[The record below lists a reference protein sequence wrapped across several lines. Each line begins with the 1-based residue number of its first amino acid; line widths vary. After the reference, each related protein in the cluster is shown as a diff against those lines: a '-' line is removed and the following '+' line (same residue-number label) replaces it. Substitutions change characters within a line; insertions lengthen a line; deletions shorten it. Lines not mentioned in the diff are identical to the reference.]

1 MQQVV
6 DKWAMPKTLKGS
18 DAVAAFRNSSK
29 GQVVLVLQG
38 GGALGAYQV
47 GVYQAL
53 HEAGIKLDWIIGT
66 SIGAINAA
74 LIAGNTPERRI
85 DALQEF
91 WRRMRSDRV
100 WYYLPAWTGLP
111 DVTSYLTTLFG
122 GISSFFRP
130 NAAAFL
136 GPHVPL
142 GAERAGF
149 YSTAPLRK
157 TVSELVDFSLMNRSS
172 LRVTVGASEVRS
184 GVMRYFDTRD
194 QAMTIDHILASSAL
208 PPAFPAV
215 RIDGELYWDG
225 GILSNSP
232 TEVIFEDN
240 ARHTSL
246 IFSVH
251 VWNQQGPEPETIW
264 EVIHRQKDIQYSSR
278 IAGQIAHLKQAHR
291 LRLVITELA
300 RLLPEDVRASEAA
313 KELENYGC
321 VTRMHVVR
329 LLAPRLDNE
338 NLTKDLDF
346 SRSGIRMRQ
355 EAGYSATMRALDQA
369 AWLGEF
375 DPLEGVILHDLTPEE
390 AVVA

>member
-1 MQQVV
+1 
-6 DKWAMPKTLKGS
+6 MPKTLKGS

-66 SIGAINAA
+66 SIGAINAG
-74 LIAGNTPERRI
+74 LIAGNTPERRV

-91 WRRMRSDRV
+91 WRRMRSERGLALSAGLDR
-100 WYYLPAWTGLP
+100 TSGR
-111 DVTSYLTTLFG
+111 DVVPNDLFG

-136 GPHVPL
+136 GPHIRL
-142 GAERAGF
+142 GAESAGF
-149 YSTAPLRK
+149 YSTTPLRK
-157 TVSELVDFSLMNRSS
+157 TVSELVDFSLINRSS
-172 LRVTVGASEVRS
+172 LRVTVGASHVRT
-184 GVMRYFDTRD
+184 GMMRYFDSRN
-194 QAMTIDHILASSAL
+194 QAITIDHILASGAL

-215 RIDGELYWDG
+215 RINGEFYWDG

-240 ARHTSL
+240 PRLTSL

-251 VWNQQGPEPETIW
+251 LWNQNGPEPETIW
-264 EVIHRQKDIQYSSR
+264 EVLHRQKDIQYSSR
-278 IAGQIAHLKQAHR
+278 IAGQIARLKQTHR

-300 RLLPEDVRASEAA
+300 RLLPEGVRASEAA
-313 KELENYGC
+313 KELESYGC

-329 LLAPRLDNE
+329 LMAPRLDNE

-355 EAGYSATMRALDQA
+355 EAGYSATMQALDQA
-369 AWLGEF
+369 AWQGEF
-375 DPLEGVILHDLTPEE
+375 DPLEGVILHDPTPEE
-390 AVVA
+390 AMVAE

>member
-1 MQQVV
+1 
-6 DKWAMPKTLKGS
+6 MPKTLKGF
-18 DAVAAFRNSSK
+18 DAVTAFRNSSK

-53 HEAGIKLDWIIGT
+53 HEAGIKLDWVIGT
-66 SIGAINAA
+66 SIGAINAG
-74 LIAGNTPERRI
+74 LIAGNTPERRV

-91 WRRMRSDRV
+91 WRRMRSEGI
-100 WYYLPAWTGLP
+100 WHYLPAWTGLP

-136 GPHVPL
+136 GPHLRL

-157 TVSELVDFSLMNRSS
+157 TVSELVDFSLINRSS
-172 LRVTVGASEVRS
+172 LRVTVGASEVRT
-184 GVMRYFDTRD
+184 GVMRYFDSRD
-194 QAMTIDHILASSAL
+194 QAITIDHILASSAL

-215 RIDGELYWDG
+215 RIDGEFYWDG

-251 VWNQQGPEPETIW
+251 LWNQNGTEPETIW
-264 EVIHRQKDIQYSSR
+264 EVLHRQKDIQYSSR
-278 IAGQIAHLKQAHR
+278 IAGQIAHLKQTHR
-291 LRLVITELA
+291 LRLVIAELA

-313 KELENYGC
+313 KELESYGC

-329 LLAPRLDNE
+329 LMAPQLATRTSPRTSISVGRASACARKRATPPPCGRS
-338 NLTKDLDF
+338 TKPRGKAN
-346 SRSGIRMRQ
+346 SIHSM
-355 EAGYSATMRALDQA
+355 A
-369 AWLGEF
+369 
-375 DPLEGVILHDLTPEE
+375 
-390 AVVA
+390 

>member
-1 MQQVV
+1 MNLERAV
-6 DKWAMPKTLKGS
+6 PKRLKGS
-18 DAVAAFRNSSK
+18 EAVTAFRDSSK

-53 HEAGIKLDWIIGT
+53 HEAGVELDWIIGT
-66 SIGAINAA
+66 SIGAINAG
-74 LIAGNTPERRI
+74 LIAGNSPERRM

-91 WRRMRSDRV
+91 WGRVARERV
-100 WYYLPAWTGLP
+100 WHYLPAWTGLP
-111 DVTSYLTTLFG
+111 ELTSYLTALFN

-136 GPHVPL
+136 GPHLPL

-157 TVSELVDFSLMNRSS
+157 TLRELVDFSLINRGS
-172 LRVTVGASEVRS
+172 LRVTVGASEVCT

-194 QAMTIDHILASSAL
+194 QAMTIEHILASSAV

-215 RIDGELYWDG
+215 RIDEELYWDG
-225 GILSNSP
+225 GILSNSS

-251 VWNQQGPEPETIW
+251 VWNQSGPEPETIW
-264 EVIHRQKDIQYSSR
+264 QVLHRQKDIQYSSR
-278 IAGQIAHLKQAHR
+278 IAGQIAHLKQTHR

-313 KELENYGC
+313 KELANYGC

-338 NLTKDLDF
+338 NFIKDVDF
-346 SRSGIRMRQ
+346 SRSGIRKRQ
-355 EAGYSATMRALDQA
+355 EAGYFATLRALDQA
-369 AWLGEF
+369 AWQGEF
-375 DPLEGVILHDLTPEE
+375 DPLEGVILHDPD
-390 AVVA
+390 A

>member
-1 MQQVV
+1 M
-6 DKWAMPKTLKGS
+6 
-18 DAVAAFRNSSK
+18 
-29 GQVVLVLQG
+29 LVLQG

-53 HEAGIKLDWIIGT
+53 HEAGIKLDWVIGT
-66 SIGAINAA
+66 SIGAID
-74 LIAGNTPERRI
+74 AG
-85 DALQEF
+85 L
-91 WRRMRSDRV
+91 S
-100 WYYLPAWTGLP
+100 LPAIRQSGAWTLCKSSGGACGAKNLALPAGLDGLP

-122 GISSFFRP
+122 GICSFFRP

-136 GPHVPL
+136 GPHLWL

-157 TVSELVDFSLMNRSS
+157 TVSELVDFSLINRNS
-172 LRVTVGASEVRS
+172 LRVTVGASEVRT
-184 GVMRYFDTRD
+184 GIMRYFDSRD
-194 QAMTIDHILASSAL
+194 QAITIDHILASSAL

-215 RIDGELYWDG
+215 RLDGEFYWDG

-251 VWNQQGPEPETIW
+251 LWNQNGPEPETIW
-264 EVIHRQKDIQYSSR
+264 EVLHRQKDIQYSSR

-313 KELENYGC
+313 KELESYGC

-329 LLAPRLDNE
+329 LLAPPTRQRE
-338 NLTKDLDF
+338 PHQG
-346 SRSGIRMRQ
+346 SRFQSIRHPHAPGGGLLRHH
-355 EAGYSATMRALDQA
+355 AGAR
-369 AWLGEF
+369 
-375 DPLEGVILHDLTPEE
+375 
-390 AVVA
+390 

>member
-6 DKWAMPKTLKGS
+6 YKSTIPKTLKGS

-38 GGALGAYQV
+38 GGALGAYQI

-53 HEAGIKLDWIIGT
+53 HEAGIELDWIIGT

-100 WYYLPAWTGLP
+100 SHYLPAWIGLP
-111 DVTSYLTTLFG
+111 DVTSFLTTLFG

-136 GPHVPL
+136 GPQVLL

-157 TVSELVDFSLMNRSS
+157 TLSELVDFDLINRSS

-215 RIDGELYWDG
+215 RIDGKLYWDG

-240 ARHTSL
+240 ARRTSL

-251 VWNQQGPEPETIW
+251 VWNHPPPKGHPIFEPHRRTNCTPETGASAAPGH
-264 EVIHRQKDIQYSSR
+264 HR
-278 IAGQIAHLKQAHR
+278 
-291 LRLVITELA
+291 A
-300 RLLPEDVRASEAA
+300 R
-313 KELENYGC
+313 
-321 VTRMHVVR
+321 
-329 LLAPRLDNE
+329 
-338 NLTKDLDF
+338 
-346 SRSGIRMRQ
+346 
-355 EAGYSATMRALDQA
+355 
-369 AWLGEF
+369 
-375 DPLEGVILHDLTPEE
+375 
-390 AVVA
+390 AVVARGRARQRSSKGARELRMCHAHARRAAAGAATRQREPHQGPRFQSIRHPHASGSGIFRYHACARSSRMARRIRPA